1 MALEKGTSHKEW
13 VRLLE
18 EFFERTGLHQ
28 CRRTLE
34 IETTTY
40 PSIPSDTMLKGHLL
54 RLASGIQSLVESH
67 GKQEPFDKAQGQAAN
82 AKAVQDIAQSVTSK
96 EETIRRV
103 DAFIEAQRKEIDS
116 NNQQEF
122 LVSGE
127 GRETTCARTD
137 ANGSSQGVK
146 IQLDVAQSSSALER
160 SVASHKGSA
169 GKKEAPQARLLG
181 GLEERVKNICEHLNV
196 RFAPATDD
204 IYSRVSALEDRIMV
218 LESEFPPWSAE
229 HFYQPGRKYLQTPP
243 VTVYR
248 MLPASPDAAKLPDK
262 IPRSTSAEFNG
273 RSVAV
278 AGDQVANPTAK
289 AQAVASASRPG
300 SSSIR
305 KRRKTGAQINSPLD
319 KRGKPMFHACGR
331 GVDSSLTRAVL
342 AQLQARQQA
351 SQQQQP
357 PSSVNGGS

>member
-1 MALEKGTSHKEW
+1 MPMGKGASHNEW

-18 EFFERTGLHQ
+18 EFFEKAELHQ
-28 CRRTLE
+28 CRRTLG

-40 PSIPSDTMLKGHLL
+40 PSIPSDTMLKDHLL
-54 RLASGIQSLVESH
+54 HLANGIQSLAEGH
-67 GKQEPFDKAQGQAAN
+67 AKQEPSDEVQDQSTN
-82 AKAVQDIAQSVTSK
+82 AKAVQDIAQSVASK
-96 EETIRRV
+96 EETVRRM

-122 LVSGE
+122 LVSDE

-146 IQLDVAQSSSALER
+146 IQLDVAQGSSALER

-169 GKKEAPQARLLG
+169 TRKEAQQDRLLG
-181 GLEERVKNICEHLNV
+181 GLEERVENICEHLNV
-196 RFAPATDD
+196 RFTPATVD
-204 IYSRVSALEDRIMV
+204 IYSRVSALEDRIII

-229 HFYQPGRKYLQTPP
+229 HFYQPGRKYLQAPP
-243 VTVYR
+243 ITLYR
-248 MLPASPDAAKLPDK
+248 VLPASSDAVKLPDK
-262 IPRSTSAEFNG
+262 IPRSSSAELNG
-273 RSVAV
+273 RSIAV

-289 AQAVASASRPG
+289 AQAAASASRPG

-342 AQLQARQQA
+342 AQLQARQQT
-351 SQQQQP
+351 SQQQP
-357 PSSVNGGS
+357 HSSVDDGS